1 MALAIN
7 ENTWWAN
14 LDNMVEDASRDPMN
28 TVQQHYCCYP
38 DCGVHLD
45 SVGWIC
51 ICCHSFCEA
60 HAPELIHG
68 GPSHRRRCHVCK
80 TDLMPNEVNR
90 FCVQDNQSAGLF
102 SQVGRTVNQTFDM
115 LSFSLDHSVK
125 HEQERLAIL
134 AKLKEIDEADD
145 RALAEAEAEKEEV
158 EIELDSLSM
167 QCHQRKKRCIQ
178 HKKTVNTAQHH
189 LKTMLTKVKRYNESI
204 KVVKRYFEDMRNHN
218 DSLKRQLNNREDE
231 NKRLNTQVIAANDRL
246 EEYKNANFSS
256 EQDNG
261 SPSPTEYSG
270 GSSQLS
276 IEYAANNGAGPSGRH
291 SNGGFSDATS
301 SIGPSASAV
310 GRPPS
315 YSDSEESDYN

>member
-68 GPSHRRRCHVCK
+68 GPNHRRRCHVCK

-178 HKKTVNTAQHH
+178 HKKT
-189 LKTMLTKVKRYNESI
+189 
-204 KVVKRYFEDMRNHN
+204 DMRNHN
-218 DSLKRQLNNREDE
+218 DSLKRQLNDREDE

-246 EEYKNANFSS
+246 EEYKNANFSA